1 MQSPEFLTLSTGHEV
16 QLPLET
22 EARMDA
28 LLVGVDA
35 AGACNM
41 LPDGLAPIRL
51 WPGRAAVTLVA
62 ADYDRIGDDAM
73 APYDEFGVFVAAT
86 PRGADARANGL
97 FSAPELRALRHGVGG
112 YTVALPVTTEPACAL
127 GVEGW
132 GYPKTVADISIRTTG
147 GNRRATIADDRGH
160 LLTMEPPTGPR
171 VPFSATSA
179 SFTDSDPGP
188 GGVRRQP
195 LELSGRIG
203 SRPLGG
209 RLSLGDHP
217 LAERLHDLKPGR
229 PLLSVSFA
237 GTFRIHQNERLP
249 P

>member
-1 MQSPEFLTLSTGHEV
+1 MPSTESLTLSTGHEIR
-16 QLPLET
+16 LPLET

-28 LLVGVDA
+28 LLLGADA
-35 AGACNM
+35 TAAREL

-51 WPGRAAVTLVA
+51 WPGRAAVTLMTVA
-62 ADYDRIGDDAM
+62 YDRIGDDAM
-73 APYDEFGVFVAAT
+73 APYNEFGVFVAAT
-86 PRGADARANGL
+86 SGGAESRVAGR
-97 FSAPELRALRHGVGG
+97 SSVPELGALRRGFGG
-112 YTVALPVTTEPACAL
+112 YTVALQVTTEPACAL

-132 GYPKTVADISIRTTG
+132 GYPKAVADVSIRTAD
-147 GNRRATIADDRGH
+147 GNRRATIADERGH
-160 LLTMEPPTGPR
+160 LATMELPTRTR

-179 SFTDSDPGP
+179 SFTDPDTGP

-203 SRPLGG
+203 ARPLSGCF
-209 RLSLGDHP
+209 SLGDHP
-217 LAERLHDLKPGR
+217 LAERLRGLDPGR

-237 GTFRIHQNERLP
+237 GTFRIHPNERLP